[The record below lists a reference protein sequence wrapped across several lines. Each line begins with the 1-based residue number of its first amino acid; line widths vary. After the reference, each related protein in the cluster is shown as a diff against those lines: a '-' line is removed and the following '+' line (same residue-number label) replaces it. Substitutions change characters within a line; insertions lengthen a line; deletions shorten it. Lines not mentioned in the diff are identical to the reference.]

1 MARRPDPGCRP
12 PQALSALPRALS
24 RVLQALLQATTPPA
38 PPAQQAWPGHARH
51 RPGQAPPAPA
61 VARRPDPGC
70 QPPQALPALDWA
82 LSRVLQAVPPMQA
95 QSVSHQTT
103 SAYGMVMI
111 SSAEKF
117 SSAASRL
124 AAVFML
130 SGLQLVFSHQKGV
143 SGRDAVVILV
153 RQALQVF
160 DADLGQG
167 GEQVQLALFVV
178 AI

>member
-1 MARRPDPGCRP
+1 M
-12 PQALSALPRALS
+12 
-24 RVLQALLQATTPPA
+24 
-38 PPAQQAWPGHARH
+38 
-51 RPGQAPPAPA
+51 
-61 VARRPDPGC
+61 
-70 QPPQALPALDWA
+70 DWA